1 MTSKYSGATKAFD
14 VCLFTGYYGI
24 KMAAQL
30 GFVLVYQA
38 GWVGGYF
45 WRVRAVVV
53 AKGFRC
59 VFPKKMMYSHVYMH
73 MHIYIY
79 KRAFICSIQIIIQY
93 CNNTLISS
101 QKHQTFPH
109 TTLKFPPKKNGPR
122 WLVEVANEIYPAEA
136 RTLGC
141 GICLA
146 GGRLAA
152 MLGPLFFEGIL
163 LAEKG

>member
-1 MTSKYSGATKAFD
+1 MRIYIYILIYLDYNLLNLNLFTITSNMTSKYSGATKAFD

-45 WRVRAVVV
+45 WRVIAVVV

-73 MHIYIY
+73 I
-79 KRAFICSIQIIIQY
+79 
-93 CNNTLISS
+93 
-101 QKHQTFPH
+101 
-109 TTLKFPPKKNGPR
+109 
-122 WLVEVANEIYPAEA
+122 
-136 RTLGC
+136 
-141 GICLA
+141 
-146 GGRLAA
+146 
-152 MLGPLFFEGIL
+152 
-163 LAEKG
+163 